1 MIVSGV
7 GRYGEGGDEKDGED
21 AAVRLH
27 KTPGGGEAWMDAG
40 RCILGR
46 GGRKAQQGIVL
57 PHLNTLGVSASG
69 VSAVGVS
76 SSLGEVVVAL
86 PMLLLVRS
94 MLLGVTAAFLWRVRL
109 VLDSEVD
116 VVEEEGGPQ
125 GVLPPTSPEAVM
137 GGADTGVATDPLIRW
152 GRVTSFGREEE
163 EEASRGQ
170 ESRRAKRSA
179 TALELCRPRCCCC
192 SCCCCW
198 GPGLVGLPQED
209 SRELRPL
216 RVCHT
221 GPAGPAP
228 SPPLTFI
235 PTSPPHPH
243 PRGRPHAC
251 PSHTVPDG
259 GPVSGRLSSGRE
271 GGGGLLRRVGEGSL
285 PRAASP
291 GVVAKGCGS
300 SVPASSGGHLRQSS
314 LAPQLTVT
322 LTLLMCGC
330 RQAFLN
336 TWPVA
341 QPRSLKP
348 SGGEQRP
355 RARIVTLR

>member
-1 MIVSGV
+1 M
-7 GRYGEGGDEKDGED
+7 
-21 AAVRLH
+21 
-27 KTPGGGEAWMDAG
+27 
-40 RCILGR
+40 
-46 GGRKAQQGIVL
+46 
-57 PHLNTLGVSASG
+57 
-69 VSAVGVS
+69 
-76 SSLGEVVVAL
+76 
-86 PMLLLVRS
+86 
-94 MLLGVTAAFLWRVRL
+94 
-109 VLDSEVD
+109 
-116 VVEEEGGPQ
+116 
-125 GVLPPTSPEAVM
+125 
-137 GGADTGVATDPLIRW
+137 
-152 GRVTSFGREEE
+152 TSFGREE

-192 SCCCCW
+192 ICCCCW

-271 GGGGLLRRVGEGSL
+271 GGGGFLRSVGEGSL

-291 GVVAKGCGS
+291 GLVAKGSVS
-300 SVPASSGGHLRQSS
+300 SVPASSGGHVRQSS
-314 LAPQLTVT
+314 LAPQQTLT
-322 LTLLMCGC
+322 LTLLICGC

-336 TWPVA
+336 TWPIA

-355 RARIVTLR
+355 RAWLVTLRQLPARNTCTIALPDKHSYPLFPKTTRRVMTQNKIPLSPLHCNGARTRHSQGLDGRKQSTSHTSQRTTGFCRAHPA